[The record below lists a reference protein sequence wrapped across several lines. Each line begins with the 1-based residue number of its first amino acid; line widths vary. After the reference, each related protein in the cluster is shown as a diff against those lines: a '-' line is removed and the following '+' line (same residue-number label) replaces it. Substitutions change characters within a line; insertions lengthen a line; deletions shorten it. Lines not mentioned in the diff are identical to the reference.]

1 MRKSNYNNQPSGC
14 RFTTNTTKNMV
25 PVALEDM
32 AVQGTRAQRRW
43 AIRELRRLKSKSGS
57 KP

>member
-14 RFTTNTTKNMV
+14 RFSTNTTKNMV
-25 PVALEDM
+25 PVVLEDL
-32 AVQGTRAQRRW
+32 AVQGTRAQRRF
-43 AIRELRRLKSKSGS
+43 AMRELRRLKNKSGG